1 MKLGLARIA
10 EMAGAARPAVD
21 SEVTGYSIDSR
32 TARDGDLFFA
42 ILGPNFDGHDYVVP
56 ALERGSRAAVV
67 TQEWASKHPAI
78 EPVLAV
84 EDPRRAL
91 GRLASQAR
99 RQWGRP
105 IVAVTGSNGKT
116 TTKELIAV
124 MLATR
129 YRVSKSGG
137 NLNNDLG
144 LPLSLL
150 RFDDQAEIGVLEMG
164 MNHSGEIQALAKVA
178 EPSVGVVTNV
188 TPAHLEHFSSVD
200 EIALAKRELIEGLP
214 GDGVAVLNADDARV
228 RRFAECHGGRN
239 VMFGIDHEADF
250 QAVDVETL
258 GARGVRFRLAGNS
271 SAEGLPIRFSSPL
284 VGRHNISNILAA
296 LATASVFD
304 IAPEGLVDAI
314 SEFRPRGMRGET
326 LEMGGVLFLNDCYNS
341 NPRAVLEMLEV
352 LRQTPAKRRIAV
364 LGEMRELGRDS
375 ADLHRAIGRDVAGG
389 GIGALVAVSGAA
401 NETAE
406 EAVRSGLPR
415 SAVHFFETA
424 GEAGDFLTTLLTAGD
439 AVLFKGS
446 RGVGLEI
453 ALDAV
458 LASVNV
464 SDNKTKN

>member
-10 EMAGAARPAVD
+10 EIVGATRPRVD

-32 TARDGDLFFA
+32 TAGDGDLFFA
-42 ILGPNFDGHDYVVP
+42 IPGPNFDGHDYIVP

-67 TQEWASKHPAI
+67 SQEWASKHPAI

-116 TTKELIAV
+116 TTKELIATV
-124 MLATR
+124 LATR
-129 YRVSKSGG
+129 YRAAKSSG

-150 RFDDQAEIGVLEMG
+150 RFDDRAEVGVLEMG
-164 MNHSGEIQALAKVA
+164 MNHAGEIQALAKVA

-188 TPAHLEHFSSVD
+188 NPAHLEHFSSVD
-200 EIALAKRELIEGLP
+200 EIASAKRELVEGLP
-214 GDGVAVLNADDARV
+214 SDGVAVLNADDARV
-228 RRFAECHGGRN
+228 RRFADVHPGRA
-239 VMFGIDHEADF
+239 VTFGIDHEADF

-258 GARGVRFRLAGNS
+258 GALGVRFRLVAK
-271 SAEGLPIRFSSPL
+271 SAEKRGPVRFSSPL
-284 VGRHNISNILAA
+284 PGRHNISNILAA
-296 LATASVFD
+296 VATASGFD
-304 IAPEGLVDAI
+304 IAPERLVDAI
-314 SEFRPRGMRGET
+314 SEFRPGGMRGEVIET
-326 LEMGGVLFLNDCYNS
+326 GGVLFLNDCYNS
-341 NPRAVLEMLEV
+341 NPRAVHEMLEV

-364 LGEMRELGRDS
+364 LGEMRELGPDS
-375 ADLHRAIGRDVAGG
+375 ADLHRAIGRDVASG
-389 GIGALVAVSGAA
+389 GIGALVAISGSAC
-401 NETAE
+401 ETAE
-406 EAVRSGLPR
+406 EALRSGLQR
-415 SAVHFFETA
+415 SAVHFFDEVR
-424 GEAGDFLTTLLTAGD
+424 EAGDFLTTLLAAGD

-446 RGVGLEI
+446 RGVGLET

-458 LASVNV
+458 LASVKG
-464 SDNKTKN
+464 SGKSTKN

>member
-42 ILGPNFDGHDYVVP
+42 ILGPNFDGHYYVVP

-116 TTKELIAV
+116 TTKELIAAV
-124 MLATR
+124 LATR

-200 EIALAKRELIEGLP
+200 EIALAKR
-214 GDGVAVLNADDARV
+214 
-228 RRFAECHGGRN
+228 
-239 VMFGIDHEADF
+239 
-250 QAVDVETL
+250 
-258 GARGVRFRLAGNS
+258 
-271 SAEGLPIRFSSPL
+271 
-284 VGRHNISNILAA
+284 
-296 LATASVFD
+296 
-304 IAPEGLVDAI
+304 
-314 SEFRPRGMRGET
+314 
-326 LEMGGVLFLNDCYNS
+326 
-341 NPRAVLEMLEV
+341 
-352 LRQTPAKRRIAV
+352 
-364 LGEMRELGRDS
+364 
-375 ADLHRAIGRDVAGG
+375 
-389 GIGALVAVSGAA
+389 
-401 NETAE
+401 
-406 EAVRSGLPR
+406 
-415 SAVHFFETA
+415 
-424 GEAGDFLTTLLTAGD
+424 
-439 AVLFKGS
+439 
-446 RGVGLEI
+446 
-453 ALDAV
+453 
-458 LASVNV
+458 
-464 SDNKTKN
+464 